1 MMNNNTLIGQFIR
14 DTRKSLGI
22 NQQKLADISGV
33 GINFISQIE
42 KGKET
47 VRLDTTN
54 KVLNTLGYRLT
65 VEKVFTGNNT
75 VDEL

>member
-65 VEKVFTGNNT
+65 VEKVISENNT

>member
-1 MMNNNTLIGQFIR
+1 MMKNNNSIGQFIR

-22 NQQKLADISGV
+22 NQLKLADISGV

-65 VEKVFTGNNT
+65 VEKVISGNKT
-75 VDEL
+75 VDE

>member
-1 MMNNNTLIGQFIR
+1 MNNNTSIGQFIR

-65 VEKVFTGNNT
+65 VEKVIAENNT
-75 VDEL
+75 VDKL

>member
-1 MMNNNTLIGQFIR
+1 MKNDTSIGLFIR
-14 DTRKSLGI
+14 ETRKSLGI

-54 KVLNTLGYRLT
+54 KVLNTLGYRL
-65 VEKVFTGNNT
+65 VPEKIVSENITE
-75 VDEL
+75 DKYD

>member
-1 MMNNNTLIGQFIR
+1 MNNNTLIGQFIR

-65 VEKVFTGNNT
+65 VEKVISENNT

>member
-65 VEKVFTGNNT
+65 VEKVIAENNT
-75 VDEL
+75 VDDL